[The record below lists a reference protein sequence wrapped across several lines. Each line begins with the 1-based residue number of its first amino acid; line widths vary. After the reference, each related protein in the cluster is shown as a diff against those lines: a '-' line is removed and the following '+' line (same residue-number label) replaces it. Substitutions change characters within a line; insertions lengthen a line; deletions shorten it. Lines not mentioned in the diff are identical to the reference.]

1 MRSKTMTFD
10 PNYYAQ
16 RKQELQQENLKN
28 ILEVYDDI
36 LRVMQKSV
44 AKTQDINKKF
54 QEIVA
59 KEEESKKKD
68 TKEVVPAPAKPEK

>member
-1 MRSKTMTFD
+1 MSYDKAYFD
-10 PNYYAQ
+10 N

-68 TKEVVPAPAKPEK
+68 TKEVVPAPAKSEK